1 MTDALRTS
9 GPIVFITA
17 AGGALANIVG
27 VTGVGKILAE
37 SLAASPIP
45 VFLIPFLITGLSK
58 FAQGSASVAG
68 IMAAGLTLPL
78 CETGLLSPCRRFFP
92 SVLALL
98 WGPMSIIALLGFL
111 VNSWAM
117 ISEQP

>member
-1 MTDALRTS
+1 M
-9 GPIVFITA
+9 
-17 AGGALANIVG
+17 ANIVG

-78 CETGLLSPCRRFFP
+78 FETGLLSPLQAFLFLQSGTISLSIESLEKVAYNRGELY
-92 SVLALL
+92 VKEIHIVKGALL
-98 WGPMSIIALLGFL
+98 
-111 VNSWAM
+111 
-117 ISEQP
+117 

>member
-37 SLAASPIP
+37 SLAA
-45 VFLIPFLITGLSK
+45 LPFLYS
-58 FAQGSASVAG
+58 
-68 IMAAGLTLPL
+68 
-78 CETGLLSPCRRFFP
+78 
-92 SVLALL
+92 
-98 WGPMSIIALLGFL
+98 
-111 VNSWAM
+111 
-117 ISEQP
+117 